1 MGQQFVEPVQFR
13 FYQSPG
19 FQTLFPPKIHALNH
33 QFTDGTPGCRDHS
46 LLATADNV
54 SSNYTVF
61 DSGEAS
67 LDITPQVG
75 VSE

>member
-1 MGQQFVEPVQFR
+1 MVHLLSGHDEGHADANFKVFIPDTDDQR
-13 FYQSPG
+13 F
-19 FQTLFPPKIHALNH
+19 IH
-33 QFTDGTPGCRDHS
+33 F
-46 LLATADNV
+46 ATADNV

-75 VSE
+75 VSEQKPDIDQSTLLTTL

>member
-1 MGQQFVEPVQFR
+1 MVHLLSGHDEGHADANFKVFIPDTDD
-13 FYQSPG
+13 QS
-19 FQTLFPPKIHALNH
+19 FIH
-33 QFTDGTPGCRDHS
+33 F
-46 LLATADNV
+46 ATADNV

-75 VSE
+75 VSEQKPDIDQSTLLTAL